1 MPAANEPP
9 VNATESR
16 SRAATL
22 MPRSVRR
29 FVLFVLAGLVASA
42 LGIAAVRGPAMLIDL
57 AAAAGRWLCL

>member
-1 MPAANEPP
+1 
-9 VNATESR
+9 
-16 SRAATL
+16 